1 MKIITKAR
9 PLIQCALVACALT
22 AANTALAG
30 QVAVSNYPLFLLSQ
44 AVTQGVHD
52 AQMILPVGDVGHHG
66 APAPSKIKL
75 MHDATYVVWFGEA
88 LESSLAKP
96 LKNAPNAISL
106 FNMKAFHRLPMRTVD
121 GAPIADSFDVHI
133 WLDPINAKAIVA
145 ALTVVH
151 SHANPDSKAIFQKNA
166 NLFYQ
171 KMDALIATPSVQA
184 PYWAYHDSYQYLES
198 SLNLR
203 FAGALSPDHH
213 LAPKASR
220 FKVLQDN
227 RPTKTMCLAA
237 QTEVSEGIKARL
249 SPLRTLVRQ
258 EDLSDKDSFL
268 AAWSDLKTEFDACV
282 AR

>member
-1 MKIITKAR
+1 MQKRQSFIKYAF
-9 PLIQCALVACALT
+9 AVCALT
-22 AANTALAG
+22 TATTALAG

-66 APAPSKIKL
+66 APAPSKMKL
-75 MHDATYVVWFGEA
+75 MHDATYVVWFGDA
-88 LESSLAKP
+88 LESNLAKS
-96 LKNAPNAISL
+96 LNNAPNAISL
-106 FNMKAFHRLPMRTVD
+106 FDMKAFHRLPMRTVD
-121 GAPIADSFDVHI
+121 GAPIKNSFDVHI

-151 SHANPDSKAIFQKNA
+151 SHANPDSKDVFQKNA

-171 KMDALIATPSVQA
+171 KMDALMTEPSPEA
-184 PYWAYHDSYQYLES
+184 SYWAYHDSYQYLEK

-220 FKVLQDN
+220 FKTLQDN
-227 RPTKTMCLAA
+227 RPSKTMCLAA
-237 QTEVSEGIKARL
+237 QSEISDGIQARL
-249 SPLRTLVRQ
+249 SPIRALIRQ
-258 EDLSDKDSFL
+258 EDMSDKDSFL
-268 AAWSDLKTEFDACV
+268 AAWSDLKAGFDACV